1 MKGRNFLLLIASVA
15 FLLMLLSGCPG
26 TIEFVKLEIAK
37 QQFLTHVFEESEP
50 EEPAV
55 ALYLGE
61 VKSGDRVYDYVPS
74 PDQQYKVEA
83 VAPTINKSGFLFYLD
98 LAPGAF
104 YNHPGRIVV
113 MDENGETLYDKETQG
128 WPMLNGGVPEI
139 IKSPT
144 DPKYYEAVFWNNYKI
159 IKPVIPV
166 INYDI
171 IARLLKIHG
180 AVVVNGLTP
189 SQNLYYE
196 ASQIHDMVY
205 DAMVDLISE
214 NRVVKV
220 DYPDNYSSDI
230 VDAIE
235 YLILEMKVNRLT
247 LYIIAHGGTDS
258 MNIGGYSMNPN
269 TLINLMNEY
278 SNVQFNII
286 IESCHAGSWIQY
298 PLSLTS
304 CDNLILGITTTTA
317 ALSAYA
323 DVDYG
328 DGMTDYDTSDVYV
341 EWTSDFLK
349 NIEYFTSSAHWDEV
363 TAYASM
369 YSIDTLPALFDKCF
383 MKIKGNNAPTTSYTF
398 TERLGIQTPLIYR
411 KYMIVY

>member
-1 MKGRNFLLLIASVA
+1 MFFLIAGVLFLLLI
-15 FLLMLLSGCPG
+15 LSGCPG
-26 TIEFVKLEIAK
+26 TIEFIKLELAK
-37 QQFLTHVFEESEP
+37 QEFITKIIEEDEP

-55 ALYLGE
+55 ALYLGP
-61 VKSGDRVYDYVPS
+61 VKAGDMVYDYVPS
-74 PDQQYKVEA
+74 PDQQYKAED
-83 VAPTINKSGFLFYLD
+83 VAPTISKPGFLFYLD

-104 YNHPGRIVV
+104 YNHPGKIVV
-113 MDENGETLYDKETQG
+113 MDENGEALYEKETQG
-128 WPMLNGGVPEI
+128 WPVLNNEVPEV

-144 DPKYYEAVFWNNYKI
+144 DKKYYQAVFWNNYKVK
-159 IKPVIPV
+159 KPLIPV
-166 INYDI
+166 IDI
-171 IARLLKIHG
+171 SIVARLFKIYG

-230 VDAIE
+230 VDAVE

-247 LYIIAHGGTDS
+247 IYIIAHGGTDS
-258 MNIGGYSMNPN
+258 MNIGGYSMSPS
-269 TLINLMNEY
+269 TLIALMNEY
-278 SNVQFNII
+278 PNVQFNII

-328 DGMTDYDTSDVYV
+328 EGMTDYDTSDVYV

-349 NIEYFTSSAHWDEV
+349 NIEYFTSAAHWGEV
-363 TAYASM
+363 TDYASM
-369 YSIDTLPALFDKCF
+369 YSIDNLPALFDKCF
-383 MKIKGNNAPTTSYTF
+383 MKIKGNNAPTSSYTF

-411 KYMIVY
+411 KYMVVY

>member
-1 MKGRNFLLLIASVA
+1 MKRRNPVFLIISIVFVLII
-15 FLLMLLSGCPG
+15 LSGCPG
-26 TIEFVKLEIAK
+26 TIELIKLELAK
-37 QQFLTHVFEESEP
+37 QEFITKIIEEDEP

-61 VKSGDRVYDYVPS
+61 VKAGDMVYDYVPS
-74 PDQQYKVEA
+74 PDQQYKTEA
-83 VAPTINKSGFLFYLD
+83 VAPNINKPGFLFYLD

-113 MDENGETLYDKETQG
+113 MDENGEELYNKQTQG
-128 WPMLNGGVPEI
+128 WPVHNGEVPDI
-139 IKSPT
+139 ITSPT
-144 DPKYYEAVFWNNYKI
+144 DPKYYQAVFWNNYKVKMPKI
-159 IKPVIPV
+159 AVV
-166 INYDI
+166 DYDI

-214 NRVVKV
+214 NRVFKV

-230 VDAIE
+230 VDAVE

-247 LYIIAHGGTDS
+247 IYIIAHGGTDS

-278 SNVQFNII
+278 TNVQFNVI
-286 IESCHAGSWIQY
+286 IESCHAGSWIQD

-328 DGMTDYDTSDVYV
+328 DGMTDYDVTDVYV

-349 NIEYFTSSAHWDEV
+349 NIEYFTSAAHWGEV
-363 TAYASM
+363 TDYAST

-383 MKIKGNNAPTTSYTF
+383 VKIKGNNAPTTSYTF
-398 TERLGIQTPLIYR
+398 TERLGIQTPLIFRRY
-411 KYMIVY
+411 INVD

>member
-1 MKGRNFLLLIASVA
+1 MKRRNTVFLIISIVFVLII
-15 FLLMLLSGCPG
+15 LSGCPG

-37 QQFLTHVFEESEP
+37 QQFLTHVFEEGEP

-61 VKSGDRVYDYVPS
+61 VEAGDRVYDYVPS

-83 VAPTINKSGFLFYLD
+83 VAPNINKSGFLFYLD

-113 MDENGETLYDKETQG
+113 MDETGEALYEKETQG
-128 WPMLNGGVPEI
+128 WPVLNGEVPEV

-144 DPKYYEAVFWNNYKI
+144 DPKYYQAVFWNNYMVKKPKI
-159 IKPVIPV
+159 MVV
-166 INYDI
+166 DYDI

-230 VDAIE
+230 VDAVE

-247 LYIIAHGGTDS
+247 IYIIAHGGYDS
-258 MNIGGYSMNPN
+258 MNIGGYSMTPT
-269 TLINLMNEY
+269 TLINLMNDY
-278 SNVQFNII
+278 PNVQFNII

-328 DGMTDYDTSDVYV
+328 DGMTDYDVTDVYV

-349 NIEYFTSSAHWDEV
+349 NIEHFTSAAHWNEV
-363 TAYASM
+363 ITYAGSKG
-369 YSIDTLPALFDKCF
+369 IDNLPALFDKCF
-383 MKIKGNNAPTTSYTF
+383 RRIKGTNVPVSSYTF
-398 TERLGIQTPLIYR
+398 TERLGIQTPMIYR
-411 KYMIVY
+411 SY